1 MTVLDLNT
9 IVVISL
15 AILAFFSLVMVIVL
29 IPIALQ
35 FSKTLGSVQSLLD
48 TINDDVK
55 PTVKEIKQSVYGVK
69 DALTRGTS
77 VLESGVSEASIFAV
91 SSAHGVLAGVK
102 EYLSGCKTDENSYN
116 NNGSSNIRR

>member
-1 MTVLDLNT
+1 MKMLDLNT

-15 AILAFFSLVMVIVL
+15 SVLAFFSLVMVIVL

-35 FSKTLGSVQSLLD
+35 FSKTLSSIQNLLD

-55 PTVKEIKQSVYGVK
+55 PTINEIKQSVYGVK
-69 DALTRGTS
+69 DVLTKGTS
-77 VLESGVSEASIFAV
+77 VLESGVDEASIFMA

-102 EYLSGCKTDENSYN
+102 EYFSSCKTDKNGYN
-116 NNGSSNIRR
+116 NNGNLN